1 MDQAIPIL
9 LMTLTVSTVAENE
22 QMSAATT
29 SKSSILGRFLIF
41 SRSVIAAKL
50 SQIYFLLTNSGV

>member
-22 QMSAATT
+22 QM
-29 SKSSILGRFLIF
+29 IVNQVLQQLQNLQFLVAF
-41 SRSVIAAKL
+41 LSFLDLLLRRS
-50 SQIYFLLTNSGV
+50 